1 MDEDDSDDETKP
13 AVPANPPVL
22 SEIPEKTVHVKAA
35 LKEIDKMQQEAK
47 AAEMRAR
54 MTLEERQA
62 EFTKMMLER
71 GVSAFSTWD
80 KELPKIVFDP
90 RYNYLNPKER
100 KQAYDAF
107 ILTRAEDERREK
119 KAKLKE
125 IRDDFRKLMEEF
137 KVSPKYEQFV
147 VCTLV
152 SHMLIYRCRTIYTEF
167 SHKCSKDERFLAVE
181 KNRERESMFEEYRS
195 ELKKQSRKAEQSRR
209 DSVPASKSTTEVNNA
224 NALTVKI
231 FNV

>member
-22 SEIPEKTVHVKAA
+22 AEIPEKTVHVKAA

-137 KVSPKYEQFV
+137 KVSPRYEHFNLLCV
-147 VCTLV
+147 DLC
-152 SHMLIYRCRTIYTEF
+152 LIYYWFIIVGQFTQNFHT
-167 SHKCSKDERFLAVE
+167 
-181 KNRERESMFEEYRS
+181 
-195 ELKKQSRKAEQSRR
+195 
-209 DSVPASKSTTEVNNA
+209 SV
-224 NALTVKI
+224 VKT
-231 FNV
+231 NGS

>member
-1 MDEDDSDDETKP
+1 MLKRYYHLSLDNDDSDEEPSKNV
-13 AVPANPPVL
+13 VPGNPPPVL
-22 SEIPEKTVHVKAA
+22 AEIPEKTVHVKAA

-54 MTLEERQA
+54 MTLEERQQ

-71 GVSAFSTWD
+71 GVSAFSTWE

-107 ILTRAEDERREK
+107 ILTRAEDERKEK

-125 IRDDFRKLMEEF
+125 IRDAYRKLMEEF
-137 KVSPKYEQFV
+137 KVTPRYIKRV
-147 VCTLV
+147 
-152 SHMLIYRCRTIYTEF
+152 LILNSLLLFCRTIFTEF
-167 SHKCSKDERFLAVE
+167 SHKCGKDERFQAIE
-181 KNRERESMFEEYRS
+181 KGREREALFEEYRN
-195 ELKKQSRKAEQSRR
+195 ELKKQSRKAEQTRR
-209 DSVPASKSTTEVNNA
+209 ESIPTPKTISEVQY
-224 NALTVKI
+224 I
-231 FNV
+231 

>member
-1 MDEDDSDDETKP
+1 MVYLSLGDDDSDEEPSKNV
-13 AVPANPPVL
+13 VPANPPPVL
-22 SEIPEKTVHVKAA
+22 AEIPEKTVHVKAA

-54 MTLEERQA
+54 MSLEERQQ

-71 GVSAFSTWD
+71 GVSAFSTWE

-107 ILTRAEDERREK
+107 ILTRAEDERKEK

-125 IRDDFRKLMEEF
+125 IRDAYRKLMEEF
-137 KVSPKYEQFV
+137 KVTPRYAKHV
-147 VCTLV
+147 LNTIDTLL
-152 SHMLIYRCRTIYTEF
+152 SLCRTIFTEF
-167 SHKCSKDERFLAVE
+167 SHKCGKDERFQAIE
-181 KNRERESMFEEYRS
+181 KNREREALFEEYRN
-195 ELKKQSRKAEQSRR
+195 ELKKQSRKAEQTRR
-209 DSVPASKSTTEVNNA
+209 ESIPTPKTISEVQM
-224 NALTVKI
+224 
-231 FNV
+231 

>member
-1 MDEDDSDDETKP
+1 MVYLSLDEDDSDEEPSKNV
-13 AVPANPPVL
+13 VPENPPPVL
-22 SEIPEKTVHVKAA
+22 AEIPEKTVHVKAA

-54 MTLEERQA
+54 MTLEERQQ

-71 GVSAFSTWD
+71 GVSAFSTWE

-107 ILTRAEDERREK
+107 ILTRAEDERKEK

-125 IRDDFRKLMEEF
+125 IRDAYRKLMEEF
-137 KVSPKYEQFV
+137 KVTPRYVKVHY
-147 VCTLV
+147 
-152 SHMLIYRCRTIYTEF
+152 LISLFCCVGQYLQNFRT
-167 SHKCSKDERFLAVE
+167 SVAKMKDF
-181 KNRERESMFEEYRS
+181 
-195 ELKKQSRKAEQSRR
+195 KQSRRAE
-209 DSVPASKSTTEVNNA
+209 SVKHYLKSTGTS
-224 NALTVKI
+224 
-231 FNV
+231 

>member
-22 SEIPEKTVHVKAA
+22 AEIPEKTVHVKAA

-90 RYNYLNPKER
+90 RYHYLNPKER

-137 KVSPKYEQFV
+137 KVSPRYKHFNLLCV
-147 VCTLV
+147 DLC
-152 SHMLIYRCRTIYTEF
+152 LIYWFIIAGQFTQN
-167 SHKCSKDERFLAVE
+167 SHT
-181 KNRERESMFEEYRS
+181 
-195 ELKKQSRKAEQSRR
+195 
-209 DSVPASKSTTEVNNA
+209 SV
-224 NALTVKI
+224 VKTNG
-231 FNV
+231 F